1 MWTSEGFANGIA
13 RNAHLSDSSISKL
26 GNKALTNMKYAMGN
40 AMRVLDEETSVSP
53 TITPVLDLSKFKS
66 DASSMNGLFSDQ
78 STMAAYSS
86 QQASAIENERSQAEG
101 DDDAVTDKSGVI
113 LNFTQNNTSPK
124 AIDTIDT
131 YRNTKNQ
138 ISSVKGMVDSA
149 NAYADKKRR

>member
-1 MWTSEGFANGIA
+1 
-13 RNAHLSDSSISKL
+13 
-26 GNKALTNMKYAMGN
+26 
-40 AMRVLDEETSVSP
+40 
-53 TITPVLDLSKFKS
+53 
-66 DASSMNGLFSDQ
+66 
-78 STMAAYSS
+78 MAAYSS

-101 DDDAVTDKSGVI
+101 DDDAVTDKSGVT

-124 AIDTIDT
+124 AIDTIDV